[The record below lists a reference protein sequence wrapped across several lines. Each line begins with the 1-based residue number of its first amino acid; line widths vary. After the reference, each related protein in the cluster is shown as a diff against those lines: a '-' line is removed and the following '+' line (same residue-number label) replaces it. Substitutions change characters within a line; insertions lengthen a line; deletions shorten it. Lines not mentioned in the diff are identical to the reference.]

1 MNAPDGVPGCTILE
15 CVAQVDVEMFRLVII
30 VTKYKVQ
37 WSGPRTA
44 VPPSPVLG
52 GVSPETPNLWSLR
65 SDLELVTTN
74 EEEVVRSLMQ
84 STEGAPEGDVLMEN
98 FAEDLGWELGD
109 AQKRVAR
116 AFEPDDDL
124 LVFSD
129 LLV

>member
-15 CVAQVDVEMFRLVII
+15 CVAQVDVEIFRLVVI

-44 VPPSPVLG
+44 VPPSPVLR

-65 SDLELVTTN
+65 SDLEPVTAD
-74 EEEVVRSLMQ
+74 EEEIVRSLAQ
-84 STEGAPEGDVLMEN
+84 STEGAPEGDVLVEN
-98 FAEDLGWELGD
+98 FAKDFGREFRD

-124 LVFSD
+124 PFFSD